1 MIGELVDTFYNRGR
15 QDPLLAPVSAPTDA
29 GPYGAVDKAATL
41 HRWLALLQQTTA
53 NVCPPPAASIF
64 LENAR
69 RIADSFEMAMATQ
82 RGRIAGPR
90 HLRRS

>member
-1 MIGELVDTFYNRGR
+1 M
-15 QDPLLAPVSAPTDA
+15 LARMALSIKPRHFD
-29 GPYGAVDKAATL
+29 
-41 HRWLALLQQTTA
+41 RWLALLQQTTA
-53 NVCPPPAASIF
+53 NVCPPPAALIF